1 MAESPRAA
9 ESIDLAHVS
18 KVGRAD
24 LIRVAIRR
32 GKQLP
37 INGALNNGIDVLE
50 DVALG
55 QNVAARSNFKGVSAG
70 VVPVVVDRVE
80 KGVALDFGT
89 AATEMVDIVAFHG
102 DQIVGSIQV
111 NAPVVVAVAGGGVT
125 ADSVEV
131 VVGDGHPVRSASPE
145 DEMLAANTRSLPGI
159 RVSQTRLGLGN

>member
-1 MAESPRAA
+1 M
-9 ESIDLAHVS
+9 
-18 KVGRAD
+18 
-24 LIRVAIRR
+24 
-32 GKQLP
+32 
-37 INGALNNGIDVLE
+37 
-50 DVALG
+50 
-55 QNVAARSNFKGVSAG
+55 
-70 VVPVVVDRVE
+70 E